1 MFWGKEATLGD
12 SIGFLHGLSLL
23 SAETNGSFKQ
33 ITVAARSAVNRER
46 SVHVSEHWMLIMNV
60 YDWSIWLQSPAD
72 RRHLLI
78 APAKYKRGVK
88 SYVSFPP

>member
-1 MFWGKEATLGD
+1 MGD
-12 SIGFLHGLSLL
+12 SIGFLYGRSLL

-33 ITVAARSAVNRER
+33 ITVAARSTVNRER
-46 SVHVSEHWMLIMNV
+46 SVHVSELWMLIMNV
-60 YDWSIWLQSPAD
+60 YDWSIWLWSPAD

-88 SYVSFPP
+88 SCVSFPP